1 MPNMKLEY
9 KHVNF
14 SDINSIIDYGKD
26 IYDSFNIEIK
36 KLNKKTSLDEII
48 SRMLLFTNEL
58 ETIYNIGILDRQE
71 YILNGDKNDMF
82 EKDEIIDLF
91 DYKLKFIFNNI
102 DVWRSLLINQE
113 IEPFRKRAIVE
124 ILLESINPNV
134 KEKNTNVIIGWI
146 KRLKSRSKKY

>member
-58 ETIYNIGILDRQE
+58 ETIYNIGDALGSSIR
-71 YILNGDKNDMF
+71 
-82 EKDEIIDLF
+82 
-91 DYKLKFIFNNI
+91 
-102 DVWRSLLINQE
+102 RT
-113 IEPFRKRAIVE
+113 IE
-124 ILLESINPNV
+124 
-134 KEKNTNVIIGWI
+134 G
-146 KRLKSRSKKY
+146 KKCDI